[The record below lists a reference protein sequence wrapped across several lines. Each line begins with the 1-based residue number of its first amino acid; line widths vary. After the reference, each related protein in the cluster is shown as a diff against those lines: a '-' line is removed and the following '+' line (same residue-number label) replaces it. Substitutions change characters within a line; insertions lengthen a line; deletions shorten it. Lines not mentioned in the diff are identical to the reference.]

1 MNEGVTIKVPI
12 HFTTGQ
18 CGQRVLNAGAAPPAI
33 VEAGTIPRLARLMAL
48 AIHIE
53 ELVRTRE
60 VEDYASIAELSH
72 VSRARVSQIV
82 NLLNLAPDIQEAV
95 LFLSPVAGERDAVSE
110 RAVRKIASEP
120 DWGVQREMWNSI
132 CGIAST

>member
-1 MNEGVTIKVPI
+1 MNEGVTIEVPI

-18 CGQRVLNAGAAPPAI
+18 SGQRILNTGEAPPAT

-60 VEDYASIAELSH
+60 VEDYASIAELGH

-82 NLLNLAPDIQEAV
+82 NLLNLAPDLQEAV
-95 LFLSPVAGERDAVSE
+95 LFLTPVAGERDAVSE
-110 RAVRKIASEP
+110 RAVRKIATEP
-120 DWGVQREMWNSI
+120 DWRVQREMWREQ
-132 CGIAST
+132 TRKV